1 MSILEEMEK
10 LAEGLKQ
17 QRDEINV
24 QLHLA
29 GMEVKDEWEKS
40 EHIWDQFLDKLAE
53 INDDTKETGD
63 QLIHTTKI
71 IGDELK
77 SIYTRIKDRLSD

>member
-1 MSILEEMEK
+1 MDILEELET

-17 QRDEINV
+17 QRDEIRL

-29 GMEVKDEWEKS
+29 GMEAKEEWEKS

-53 INDDTKETGD
+53 IDDDTKETGE
-63 QLIHTTKI
+63 QIIHTTKI

-77 SIYTRIKDRLSD
+77 SIYSRIKGLLSD